1 MLTVFRKR
9 GFVVDRCK
17 PEWLELMLARAFI
30 FRMMLPIRTGRL
42 LAANLR
48 ALSQW
53 ADNAAHRLEIR
64 ILEKELGI

>member
-9 GFVVDRCK
+9 GFVVDRRK
-17 PEWLELMLARAFI
+17 PQWLELMLARAFI
-30 FRMMLPIRTGRL
+30 FRIMLPIRTGRL

-48 ALSQW
+48 ALSRW
-53 ADNAAHRLEIR
+53 ADNATHRLEIR

>member
-9 GFVVDRCK
+9 GFVVDRRK
-17 PEWLELMLARAFI
+17 PQWLELLLARAFV
-30 FRMMLPIRTGRL
+30 FRMMFPYRAGRF

-53 ADNAAHRLEIR
+53 ADDAAHRLEIR